1 MLSCS
6 QGTQTSCRRMSTGE
20 SHLDNQ
26 PRGTQ
31 RLALFQRQRLT
42 KEHSVILAGLLGT
55 FLVLA
60 VGYGALIPPG
70 EGVDETA
77 HFAYAVYVKEERSL
91 PIQPQTPEEGV
102 DVWMGHH
109 PPLYYVLGALAISWV
124 DTTDFP
130 DVFRPNPHFVWQEN
144 VGDNGWNVMLHVGQD
159 RFPWRG
165 SVLGLYVLRFLTAGL
180 GLLALY
186 CAYQAGRLLFPNQ
199 PWAPLGAAA
208 AVGLNPS
215 FIFMASTVHH
225 DALQTAIFALTTW
238 WAVRF
243 VREEERWYDTWLCGS
258 LLGASMLVKLSG
270 ISLVPVVALALILR
284 AWRTRDWRRVGGQ
297 ALRIYCTAALVCGW
311 WFVRNLALYGD
322 PLGWQMFLNVHS
334 HMVRTAPYTWY
345 TFAHEFLAQL
355 WRTFWG
361 AYGYMHITFPEIVR
375 YPWALSGLAG
385 IGLVIGLLQSRS
397 APHARWP
404 EWAVAIAV
412 LPVLFVTFVR
422 FSAATVGAGHARY
435 LFPAGIG
442 IGGLLIAGLN
452 GFTGWR
458 HQRAISIALA
468 TGLAIYAVW
477 LPLAFVLPKYAPP
490 STATVEQLRDAEP
503 ARVVFGGGVELV
515 GYQID
520 ADLAVPGRWLGVEFY
535 WKAVGS
541 AHERPDP
548 LAHVQVTD
556 DEGNVLDAQTIWPV
570 SSMPPS
576 VWSDDAVYVTRVSLG
591 MPADRLPAGQ
601 VHLMV
606 GAKDDEGY
614 LPARDL
620 SGSYYEG
627 TIVEIGSLLS
637 VGTATPVAPDSVV
650 NLRDEVFGGM
660 LALSGFE
667 LAAGTLSPGTV
678 VPVTLYWHVLQS
690 PDADYTVFI
699 HVLNDRGELVAQFD
713 SPPGGGTA
721 PTSGWR
727 IGETLR
733 DSYPLPLPPDLA
745 EGTYSVR
752 VGLYTW
758 PAVERLPVAVDGSVI
773 GDSVELA
780 LIEILD

>member
-1 MLSCS
+1 
-6 QGTQTSCRRMSTGE
+6 
-20 SHLDNQ
+20 
-26 PRGTQ
+26 
-31 RLALFQRQRLT
+31 LT
-42 KEHSVILAGLLGT
+42 REHPVILAGLLVT

-60 VGYGALIPPG
+60 VGYSVLIPVG

-102 DVWMGHH
+102 EVWMGHH

-144 VGDNGWNVMLHVGQD
+144 VGDNGWNVMLHFGQD
-159 RFPWRG
+159 GVPWRG
-165 SVLGLYVLRFLTAGL
+165 SVLGLYVLRFLTVGF
-180 GLLALY
+180 GVLALY
-186 CAYQAGRLLFPNQ
+186 CIYQASRLLFPNQ

-225 DALQTAIFALTTW
+225 DALQTAIFVLTTW
-238 WAVRF
+238 WAIRF
-243 VREEERWYDTWLCGS
+243 VRQEERWFDPWLCGS
-258 LLGASMLVKLSG
+258 LLGASVLVKLSG
-270 ISLVPVVALALILR
+270 LSLVPVVALALILR
-284 AWRTRDWRRVGGQ
+284 AWRTHHWRRLGGQ
-297 ALRIYCTAALVCGW
+297 ALRICGTAALVGGW

-322 PLGWQMFLNVHS
+322 LLGWQMFLNVHS

-385 IGLVIGLLQSRS
+385 IGMVIGLLRRRS

-404 EWAVAIAV
+404 EWAVAVAV
-412 LPVLFVTFVR
+412 LPVLFVMFVR

-442 IGGLLIAGLN
+442 IGALIIAGLN

-490 STATVEQLRDAEP
+490 SSATAEQLADTEP
-503 ARVVFGGGVELV
+503 VGIVFGGGVELV
-515 GYQID
+515 AYHID
-520 ADLAVPGRWLGVEFY
+520 ADLAVPGRWLHTDLY
-535 WKAVGS
+535 WKAVGPP
-541 AHERPDP
+541 HDRPDP

-570 SSMPPS
+570 PSMPPT
-576 VWSDDAVYVTRVSLG
+576 VWSDDAVYVSRASLR
-591 MPADRLPAGQ
+591 MPGDRLPAGQ
-601 VHLMV
+601 VRLML

-614 LPARDL
+614 LPARGL

-627 TIVEIGSLLS
+627 TVVEIGSLLS
-637 VGTATPVAPDSVV
+637 AGTVTPVAPDSVV
-650 NLRDEVFGGM
+650 NPRDEVFGGM

-667 LAAGTLSPGTV
+667 LPAGSVSPSTV
-678 VPVTLYWHVLQS
+678 VPVTLYWHVLES

-733 DSYPLPLPPDLA
+733 DTYPLPLLPDLA

-773 GDSVELA
+773 GDSVELG
-780 LIEILD
+780 LIDIQD

>member
-1 MLSCS
+1 M
-6 QGTQTSCRRMSTGE
+6 
-20 SHLDNQ
+20 
-26 PRGTQ
+26 
-31 RLALFQRQRLT
+31 T
-42 KEHSVILAGLLGT
+42 KEHSVILARLLVT
-55 FLVLA
+55 FLVLT
-60 VGYGALIPPG
+60 VGYSVLIPAG

-77 HFAYAVYVKEERSL
+77 HLAYAVYVKEERSL

-102 DVWMGHH
+102 EVWMGHH

-144 VGDNGWNVMLHVGQD
+144 VGDNGWNVMLHFGQD
-159 RFPWRG
+159 GFPWRG
-165 SVLGLYVLRFLTAGL
+165 SVLGLYVLRFLTAGF
-180 GLLALY
+180 GVLALY
-186 CAYQAGRLLFPNQ
+186 CIYQAGRLLFPNQ
-199 PWAPLGAAA
+199 FWAPLGAAA
-208 AVGLNPS
+208 AIGLNPS

-243 VREEERWYDTWLCGS
+243 VRKEERWYDTWLCGS

-270 ISLVPVVALALILR
+270 LSLVPVVALALILR
-284 AWRTRDWRRVGGQ
+284 AWRTRDLRTVVGQ
-297 ALRIYCTAALVCGW
+297 ALRIYGTAALVCGW
-311 WFVRNLALYGD
+311 WFVRNLTLYGD
-322 PLGWQMFLNVHS
+322 PLGWQMFLCVHS

-361 AYGYMHITFPEIVR
+361 AFGYMHITFPEIVR

-385 IGLVIGLLQSRS
+385 IGLVIGLLRTRS
-397 APHARWP
+397 APRARWP

-412 LPVLFVTFVR
+412 LPMLFVTFVR

-435 LFPAGIG
+435 LFPAGSG
-442 IGGLLIAGLN
+442 IGALIIAGLN
-452 GFTGWR
+452 GFTDWR
-458 HQRAISIALA
+458 HQRAISLALA
-468 TGLAIYAVW
+468 TGLALYAVW

-503 ARVVFGGGVELV
+503 VGVAFGGGVELV
-515 GYQID
+515 GYHID
-520 ADLAVPGRWLGVEFY
+520 ADLAVPGRWLGVELY
-535 WKAVGS
+535 WKAVGPP
-541 AHERPDP
+541 HDRPDP
-548 LAHVQVTD
+548 LAHLQATD
-556 DEGNVLDAQTIWPV
+556 DQGIVLDAVTLWPV
-570 SSMPPS
+570 PSMPPS

-614 LPARDL
+614 LSARDL

-637 VGTATPVAPDSVV
+637 VGTVTPVAPDTVV
-650 NLRDEVFGGM
+650 NPRAEVFGGL

-667 LAAGTLSPGTV
+667 LPAGTMSPGTV

-733 DSYPLPLPPDLA
+733 DTYPLPLPPDLA

-773 GDSVELA
+773 GDSVELG
-780 LIEILD
+780 LIDIQD